1 MCKLALYTQKC
12 QTIILK
18 GEVKVKIR
26 CQHQKPVLRIIGL
39 PFPTVDRVL
48 INLNLK
54 TMHKAASYHCNPYS
68 TLIRSQD
75 FQLILSL
82 ITFNFWTD
90 TSPYHIKGLPHKER
104 QILRHSAGKYKNP
117 HGMKYTSNQILLGT
131 SKTLS
136 FDAFVTVKSN
146 ASLGI
151 LSSSVQSVSLPLADL
166 FRFLNAYGIIYYWQ
180 LLWGCISVIRSTN
193 LLYYCKLQGTD
204 GQFWILYRKWRPSR
218 GECIQFQW
226 NPVFF
231 HAICDWQVA
240 YEMSS
245 KTMSGRM

>member
-1 MCKLALYTQKC
+1 M
-12 QTIILK
+12 
-18 GEVKVKIR
+18 KIR

-54 TMHKAASYHCNPYS
+54 IMHKAASYHCNPYS

-75 FQLILSL
+75 FQLILPL

-90 TSPYHIKGLPHKER
+90 TSPYHIKGLPLKER

-117 HGMKYTSNQILLGT
+117 HGVKTSNQILLGT

-136 FDAFVTVKSN
+136 FDAFLTVKSN

-166 FRFLNAYGIIYYWQ
+166 FRF
-180 LLWGCISVIRSTN
+180 
-193 LLYYCKLQGTD
+193 
-204 GQFWILYRKWRPSR
+204 F
-218 GECIQFQW
+218 ECIW
-226 NPVFF
+226 NYLLLTVTLGLYFCHSFHQPPVLL
-231 HAICDWQVA
+231 
-240 YEMSS
+240 
-245 KTMSGRM
+245 